1 MAEEEVVVIS
11 TPPVDLKRKLDEQH
25 AGSNGD
31 IVDDSN
37 PVSDSSQAKRAKLD
51 DEAQDGLDHGNTQE
65 NGSSM
70 EVKEEEQLQEPKDE
84 NQDSVPLVEEVQD
97 PIHANESENN
107 TCDVAHAADDHVPE
121 DNQQSCIEN
130 SNVEEC
136 KDVNGG
142 EPQKEVGDESKEFND
157 GSFQNEDKEVDG
169 ENSQKEVD
177 DTQSTTR
184 TIDVPSSKVGVLIG
198 KGGETIRY
206 LQFNSGAKIQILR
219 DSEADPNSALRP
231 VEIIGT
237 VACIENAEKLISA
250 VIAEAEAGGSPALVA
265 RGHPSTHAIGIPEQ
279 IEIKVPNDK
288 VGLIIGRGGETIK
301 NMQTRSGARI
311 QLIPQHAEG
320 DGLKERTV
328 RISGDKMQID
338 IATDMIKD
346 VMNQVNLQNVMCRVF
361 RYYRSHGV
369 SVASLVFSRLMST
382 EEGIWHCY
390 SGLQNAR
397 PSPYSGGY
405 NQPAYR
411 PRGPGGP
418 PQWGSRGPHAPHPY
432 DYHPRGPY
440 SSQGSH
446 YNSPGYGSYP
456 PQHMPPR
463 GGYGPGWDQRPPYSG
478 PYDYYGRQGAQSSGP
493 VPPPSGHVPSPALGG
508 PPPSQVS
515 YGYGQSHGPEY
526 GNAAPYS
533 QTGYQQ
539 TYGQTYEQPKYD
551 NNPPMQ
557 PPYGGSYPPAGGGQ
571 PGYSQM
577 QQPGVRPYGMQQGP
591 VQQGYG
597 PPRPAASSG
606 DVPYQGATPA
616 AAPYGST
623 NMAPQQQQYGYT
635 STGGPVQQ
643 QTYPSYSSAPPS
655 DGYNNATQTPAT
667 GPAYQQQSVQP
678 ASSTH
683 DQTGAQQA
691 AAAGY
696 GGQVAPTGGYSS
708 YPTTQPAYGTAQT
721 QNYGY
726 NTSSQD
732 PNYGY
737 GAAPGSQAA
746 YSQAAATQAGYEQQP
761 ATQPAGY
768 AAAPGSAQVK
778 TQSPLSAYAQYEA
791 SQVYAAP
798 R

>member
-1 MAEEEVVVIS
+1 MTEEDFVVIS
-11 TPPVDLKRKLDEQH
+11 TPPVDLKRKLDEVEL
-25 AGSNGD
+25 NGN

-37 PVSDSSQAKRAKLD
+37 QTSDSSQAKRAKLE
-51 DEAQDGLDHGNTQE
+51 DEAQDGLDYGNTQE

-70 EVKEEEQLQEPKDE
+70 EVKEEEQLQEPKEE

-97 PIHANESENN
+97 PIHADESENKICSVDQP
-107 TCDVAHAADDHVPE
+107 TDD
-121 DNQQSCIEN
+121 Q
-130 SNVEEC
+130 
-136 KDVNGG
+136 
-142 EPQKEVGDESKEFND
+142 
-157 GSFQNEDKEVDG
+157 KEVDG
-169 ENSQKEVD
+169 
-177 DTQSTTR
+177 TQSTTR
-184 TIDVPSSKVGVLIG
+184 RIDVPSSKVGVLIG

-219 DSEADPNSALRP
+219 DSEADPSSALRP
-231 VEIIGT
+231 VEIIGS
-237 VACIENAEKLISA
+237 VACIESAEKLISA

-346 VMNQVNLQNVMCRVF
+346 VMNQ
-361 RYYRSHGV
+361 
-369 SVASLVFSRLMST
+369 
-382 EEGIWHCY
+382 
-390 SGLQNAR
+390 NAR
-397 PSPYSGGY
+397 PSSYSGGY

-411 PRGPGGP
+411 PQGPGGP

-440 SSQGSH
+440 SSQGSY
-446 YNSPGYGSYP
+446 YNSPGFGGYP

-463 GGYGPGWDQRPPYSG
+463 GGYGTDWDQRPPYSG
-478 PYDYYGRQGAQSSGP
+478 PYNYYGRQGAQSAGP
-493 VPPPSGHVPSPALGG
+493 VPPPSGPVPSPAFGG
-508 PPPSQVS
+508 PPLSQVS

-526 GNAAPYS
+526 GHAAPYS

-551 NNPPMQ
+551 SNPPMQ

-571 PGYSQM
+571 SGYYQM

-597 PPRPAASSG
+597 PPQPAAAASSG

-616 AAPYGST
+616 APSYGST

-635 STGGPVQQ
+635 SSGGPVQQ

-655 DGYNNATQTPAT
+655 DAYNNGTQTPAT

-678 ASSTH
+678 ASSTY

-696 GGQVAPTGGYSS
+696 GGQVAPTGGYT
-708 YPTTQPAYGTAQT
+708 YPTSQPAY
-721 QNYGY
+721 
-726 NTSSQD
+726 
-732 PNYGY
+732 
-737 GAAPGSQAA
+737 GSQAA
-746 YSQAAATQAGYEQQP
+746 YSQAAPTQTGYEQQP
-761 ATQPAGY
+761 ATQAAVY
-768 AAAPGSAQVK
+768 ATAPGTAPVK
-778 TQSPLSAYAQYEA
+778 TQSPQSAYAQYDA
-791 SQVYAAP
+791 SQVYATP

>member
-1 MAEEEVVVIS
+1 MTEEEVVSIS
-11 TPPVDLKRKLDEQH
+11 VSQVDLKRKLEPEQH
-25 AGSNGD
+25 DVSDNNSNGD

-37 PVSDSSQAKRAKLD
+37 AASDSSQAKRHKL
-51 DEAQDGLDHGNTQE
+51 EDGLDNGKTQE

-70 EVKEEEQLQEPKDE
+70 EVKEEEHKEEEAE
-84 NQDSVPLVEEVQD
+84 NPHDPSYSVPFVEQVPD
-97 PIHANESENN
+97 PIHADGVNQS
-107 TCDVAHAADDHVPE
+107 ADEHVNPQ
-121 DNQQSCIEN
+121 DNQQSGIEEN
-130 SNVEEC
+130 NVEEG
-136 KDVNGG
+136 KDVIGD
-142 EPQKEVGDESKEFND
+142 EIQKELNEED
-157 GSFQNEDKEVDG
+157 GRENKEV
-169 ENSQKEVD
+169 EVD

-184 TIDVPSSKVGVLIG
+184 MINVPTSKVGVLIG

-206 LQFNSGAKIQILR
+206 LQFNSGAKIQILK

-231 VEIIGT
+231 VEIIGN
-237 VACIENAEKLISA
+237 VSCIKNAEKLINA
-250 VIAEAEAGGSPALVA
+250 VIAEAGAGGSPALVA
-265 RGHPSTHAIGIPEQ
+265 RGHPATHAMGTPKQ

-311 QLIPQHAEG
+311 QVLIPQHPEG
-320 DGLKERTV
+320 DDGLKERTV
-328 RISGDKMQID
+328 RISGDKRQID

-346 VMNQVNLQNVMCRVF
+346 VM
-361 RYYRSHGV
+361 Y
-369 SVASLVFSRLMST
+369 
-382 EEGIWHCY
+382 
-390 SGLQNAR
+390 QNAR

-418 PQWGSRGPHAPHPY
+418 PQWGSRGPHAPLSMPY
-432 DYHPRGPY
+432 DYHHRGPY

-446 YNSPGYGSYP
+446 YSSPGYGGYP
-456 PQHMPPR
+456 PPHMPPR
-463 GGYGPGWDQRPPYSG
+463 GGYGPGWDYRAPHSG
-478 PYDYYGRQGAQSSGP
+478 PYDYYGRQGAQTSGP
-493 VPPPSGHVPSPALGG
+493 VPPPSGHAPSPALGG

-526 GNAAPYS
+526 GHAAPYS
-533 QTGYQQ
+533 QTGNQQ
-539 TYGQTYEQPKYD
+539 TYGQMYEQPKYD

-557 PPYGGSYPPAGGGQ
+557 TPYGGSYPSTGGGQ

-577 QQPGVRPYGMQQGP
+577 QQPGGRPYGVQQGP

-597 PPRPAASSG
+597 GPPQSVAAASSG
-606 DVPYQGATPA
+606 DVPYQSATPA
-616 AAPYGST
+616 AAALSYDST
-623 NMAPQQQQYGYT
+623 TMAPQQQQYGYT

-643 QTYPSYSSAPPS
+643 QTYPSYSSAPTS
-655 DGYNNATQTPAT
+655 VAYNNGTQTPAT

-683 DQTGAQQA
+683 DQLGAQQA

-708 YPTTQPAYGTAQT
+708 YPSSLPSYGTAQT

-726 NTSSQD
+726 NNTSTQD

-737 GAAPGSQAA
+737 GAAPGSQPA
-746 YSQAAATQAGYEQQP
+746 YSQAAPGSQPVYSQTAPTQTGYEQQT
-761 ATQPAGY
+761 ATQQAGY

-778 TQSPLSAYAQYEA
+778 TQSPQPAYAQYDA

>member
-1 MAEEEVVVIS
+1 MTEEDFVVIS
-11 TPPVDLKRKLDEQH
+11 TPPVDLKRKLDEVEL
-25 AGSNGD
+25 NGN

-37 PVSDSSQAKRAKLD
+37 QTSDSSQAKRAKLE
-51 DEAQDGLDHGNTQE
+51 DEAQDGLDYGNTQE

-70 EVKEEEQLQEPKDE
+70 EVKEEEQLQEPKEE

-97 PIHANESENN
+97 PIHADESENKICSVDQP
-107 TCDVAHAADDHVPE
+107 TDDQVKPE
-121 DNQQSCIEN
+121 DNQQGCIE
-130 SNVEEC
+130 
-136 KDVNGG
+136 DVNGG
-142 EPQKEVGDESKEFND
+142 EHQKVIDDDSKEVND
-157 GSFQNEDKEVDG
+157 GSSQENGKEENKEVDG
-169 ENSQKEVD
+169 EKSQKEVD
-177 DTQSTTR
+177 GTQSTTR
-184 TIDVPSSKVGVLIG
+184 RIDVPSSKVGVLIG

-219 DSEADPNSALRP
+219 DSEADPSSALRP
-231 VEIIGT
+231 VEIIGS
-237 VACIENAEKLISA
+237 VACIESAEKLISA

-346 VMNQVNLQNVMCRVF
+346 VMNQ
-361 RYYRSHGV
+361 
-369 SVASLVFSRLMST
+369 
-382 EEGIWHCY
+382 
-390 SGLQNAR
+390 NAR
-397 PSPYSGGY
+397 PSSYSGGY

-411 PRGPGGP
+411 PQGPGGP

-440 SSQGSH
+440 SSQGSY
-446 YNSPGYGSYP
+446 YNSPGFGGYP

-463 GGYGPGWDQRPPYSG
+463 GGYGTDWDQRPPYSG
-478 PYDYYGRQGAQSSGP
+478 PYNYYGRQGAQSAGP
-493 VPPPSGHVPSPALGG
+493 VPPPSGPVPSPAFGG
-508 PPPSQVS
+508 PPLSQVS

-526 GNAAPYS
+526 GHAAPYS

-551 NNPPMQ
+551 SNPPMQ

-571 PGYSQM
+571 SGYYQM

-597 PPRPAASSG
+597 PPQPAAAASSG

-616 AAPYGST
+616 APSYGST

-635 STGGPVQQ
+635 SSGGPVQQ
-643 QTYPSYSSAPPS
+643 QTYSSYSSAPPS
-655 DGYNNATQTPAT
+655 DAYNNGTQTPAT

-678 ASSTH
+678 ASSTY

-691 AAAGY
+691 AVAGY
-696 GGQVAPTGGYSS
+696 GGQVAPTGGYK
-708 YPTTQPAYGTAQT
+708 YPTSQPAY
-721 QNYGY
+721 
-726 NTSSQD
+726 
-732 PNYGY
+732 
-737 GAAPGSQAA
+737 GSQAA
-746 YSQAAATQAGYEQQP
+746 YSQAAPTQTGYEQQP
-761 ATQPAGY
+761 ATQAAVY
-768 AAAPGSAQVK
+768 ATAPGTAPVK
-778 TQSPLSAYAQYEA
+778 TQSPQSAYAQYDA
-791 SQVYAAP
+791 SQVYATP